1 MRDFEDVAMANNA
14 LKPAL
19 ALLAVLVLAACAQ
32 EQPDSATLKV
42 DGKIMAFHDAH
53 LVVHG
58 VGGKH
63 EAFSLIAYEQAPAQ
77 GSSFDIHLQL
87 PGAVFRV
94 GKYSAQELST
104 HGKRPGVGQSDAL
117 SLQFIPRDPKG
128 TGKPYWSQSG
138 RRGDV
143 GNFVLEITSLTDT
156 RMSARFAG
164 PLDDI
169 DDRVIQVS
177 GQFSLP
183 YESVS
188 QAGW

>member
-1 MRDFEDVAMANNA
+1 MRDFEDPAMPDNA
-14 LKPAL
+14 LKPVL
-19 ALLAVLVLAACAQ
+19 ALLAALLLAACAQ
-32 EQPDSATLKV
+32 GQPDSATLKV
-42 DGKIMAFHDAH
+42 DGKTMTFHDAH

-63 EAFSLIAYEQAPAQ
+63 EAFSLRASEQAPAQ
-77 GSSFDIHLQL
+77 GSWFDIHLQL
-87 PGAVFRV
+87 PGAMFRV
-94 GKYSAQELST
+94 GRYSAQELST
-104 HGKRPGVGQSDAL
+104 HEERPGVGQSDSL
-117 SLQFIPRDPKG
+117 SLQFLPEGRR
-128 TGKPYWSQSG
+128 KPYWSQSG
-138 RRGDV
+138 KRDDV
-143 GNFVLEITSLTDT
+143 GNFVLEIISITDT

-169 DDRVIQVS
+169 DGHVIQVS